1 MSILGTADLLGVSYT
16 QQSIGFTEMVYK
28 RKDLMSSD
36 SLGEKSF
43 LASEENGLIVL
54 SCQEGLNNDLFH
66 FLYSE

>member
-1 MSILGTADLLGVSYT
+1 
-16 QQSIGFTEMVYK
+16 MVYK

-54 SCQEGLNNDLFH
+54 NWQEDLNNDLFH
-66 FLYSE
+66 FFVFRIASLNLQNIK

>member
-1 MSILGTADLLGVSYT
+1 
-16 QQSIGFTEMVYK
+16 MVYK

-43 LASEENGLIVL
+43 LVPEENGLIVL
-54 SCQEGLNNDLFH
+54 NWQEGLNNDLFH